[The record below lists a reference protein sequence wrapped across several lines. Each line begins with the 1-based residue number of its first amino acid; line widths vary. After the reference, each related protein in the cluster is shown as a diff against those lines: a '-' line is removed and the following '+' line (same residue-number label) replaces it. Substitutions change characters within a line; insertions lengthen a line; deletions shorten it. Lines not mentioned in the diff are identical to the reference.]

1 MYSFL
6 LLGNIFSSMEYVSHT
21 GNAVI
26 FMVLII
32 STEKVFC
39 FLLKIL
45 QVVAKINN

>member
-1 MYSFL
+1 MYFL
-6 LLGNIFSSMEYVSHT
+6 LLGNIFSRMEYVSHT

-32 STEKVFC
+32 STKKVLY

-45 QVVAKINN
+45 LLQK